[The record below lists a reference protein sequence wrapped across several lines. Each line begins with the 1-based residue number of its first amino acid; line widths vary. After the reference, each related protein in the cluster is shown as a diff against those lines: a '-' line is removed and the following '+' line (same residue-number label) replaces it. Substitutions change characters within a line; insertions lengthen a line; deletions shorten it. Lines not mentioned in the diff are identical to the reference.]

1 MKNLTLISALILI
14 SLLLSCQQKAAD
26 TPESFQ
32 DKSVINDISSLKRSN
47 PDLITNLYN
56 EILEKNQEIK
66 ALEKKITKLKN
77 ETAENTENINKYFS
91 NNQDYYNAA
100 YNNIELIQDSVL
112 REKIFEKL
120 SENENSFN
128 TKTEKITSLLADIS
142 QKHAELNDC
151 YNALKIL
158 VTMHQNE
165 EYQNNNLPDTVA
177 VYNLKGRYDTVIK
190 LIKEKI
196 NE

>member
-1 MKNLTLISALILI
+1 MKKLTLIPVLVLIG
-14 SLLLSCQQKAAD
+14 LLLSCQQKAAD
-26 TPESFQ
+26 TPEAFQ
-32 DKSVINDISSLKRSN
+32 DESVISDISSLKRSN

-56 EILEKNQEIK
+56 EILEKNHEIK
-66 ALEKKITKLKN
+66 ALEEKVTKLKD
-77 ETAENTENINKYFS
+77 ETAENTESINKYFS
-91 NNQDYYNAA
+91 NSQDYYNAA

-142 QKHAELNDC
+142 QKHAKLNDC

-158 VTMHQNE
+158 VTMHRNE
-165 EYQNNNLPDTVA
+165 EYQNNNMPDTVV
-177 VYNLKGRYDTVIK
+177 VYSLKEKYDTIIK
-190 LIKEKI
+190 LIEKKI